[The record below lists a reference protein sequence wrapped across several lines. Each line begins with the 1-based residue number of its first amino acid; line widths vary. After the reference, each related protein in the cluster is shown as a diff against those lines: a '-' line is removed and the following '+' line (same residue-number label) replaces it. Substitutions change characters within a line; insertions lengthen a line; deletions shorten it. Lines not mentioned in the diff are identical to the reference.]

1 MGSSHHHHHHSS
13 GLVPRGSHM
22 EPRTTHHTQAM
33 EDIRRGMI
41 PAHIYNDKEI
51 FEREK
56 ATVFSR
62 SWLFVAHE
70 SEVPQAGDYVV
81 RRVLEDSF
89 IISRDS
95 KGGIRA
101 MFNMCLHRGMQVC
114 RAEMGNASNFRCPYH
129 GWSYRNDGRIIGLPF
144 HEEAYGG
151 EEGFKKKGQTLL
163 PAPNLDSYNGMIF
176 INMDPNAESLSDYL
190 GDFKFYLDYY
200 TKQSESGLE
209 VRGPQRWR
217 VKANWKIGAENFA
230 GDMYH
235 TPQTHTS
242 VVEIG
247 LFREPK
253 AEKRKDGATY
263 WAGPGGGT
271 TYKLPDGTFDERMQY
286 VGYTAEMTDRAKE
299 VWSDEQQRV
308 IGADGF
314 MISAASVFP
323 NLSFV
328 HNWPKVEDGDD
339 VLPFISIRLW
349 QPISENET
357 EVLSFFAVDR
367 SAPEEFK
374 KKSYKAYLMCFGSTG
389 MFEQDDVENWVSLTN
404 TSAGSMARRLLLNSR
419 MGLLED
425 GTRVSDELTADEF
438 HGPGTAQVGYN
449 EANQRKLLEMWADY
463 LEKPALEVGPTSVG
477 TDNPDGIRPL
487 TPTNGSCDHSK
498 DATVNGAVLA

>member
-1 MGSSHHHHHHSS
+1 
-13 GLVPRGSHM
+13 M